1 MVATFHLHCLGH
13 RVKYWNPE
21 VGNTVQQL
29 LSTTRPRFS
38 YEFIESFI
46 EIFLY
51 IYYIYFYFCIY
62 YIYFY
67 IYNIY
72 IYIYIYIYLYIYI
85 YVCIYIYKVSCFHSF
100 FVILNHNIFSALHAK
115 HFQIW
120 KNILWNWLGNW
131 FIVRSIK

>member
-1 MVATFHLHCLGH
+1 MVATFHLHYLGH

-72 IYIYIYIYLYIYI
+72 IYIYIYSYIYMF
-85 YVCIYIYKVSCFHSF
+85 VYIFIKLAVFIPFLLSSTIIF
-100 FVILNHNIFSALHAK
+100 FLHCTLNIFRYEKIFCEIGQAIDS
-115 HFQIW
+115 
-120 KNILWNWLGNW
+120 
-131 FIVRSIK
+131 